1 MRQLLGGNRWRL
13 ADHRV
18 FTMDDEQKIGGAS
31 KGERHACGD
40 ALRSHLLASA
50 NLRSILLSRTFPRT
64 NMASPSSLHDALRRA
79 FDYEQTRAIVEFESF
94 KERASNRKAHAK
106 QATGS
111 GGGGTPLNADQTER
125 VNARSNI
132 TRFNTPGY
140 LAKRPDGH
148 APRNSYRRA
157 ERYDDYA
164 CKMKPGYND
173 MNIQVLK
180 PHDNNMDC
188 DHCLHYGPVAKQC
201 DFCRGYYC
209 FICVEYLC
217 DYTGFALTHEAVKR
231 PAPKGFFLSTP
242 WTTCSAYVVFAPSKV
257 RSKLVQAAGLVTMAY
272 I

>member
-50 NLRSILLSRTFPRT
+50 NLQSILLSRTFPRT

-231 PAPKGFFLSTP
+231 PAPKG
-242 WTTCSAYVVFAPSKV
+242 VF
-257 RSKLVQAAGLVTMAY
+257 
-272 I
+272 